1 MAPGLAG
8 RHRMVAVFQHTV
20 QSSARITGVEGA
32 AGTEQG
38 SCGAVS
44 GSSASLVAG
53 LGDGFNFFFLI
64 CPELKTQ
71 KV

>member
-1 MAPGLAG
+1 
-8 RHRMVAVFQHTV
+8 MVAVFQHTV

-38 SCGAVS
+38 SCGAVC

-53 LGDGFNFFFLI
+53 LGDGFNFFFFNMS
-64 CPELKTQ
+64 
-71 KV
+71 